1 MISLSIISRSAEQKT
16 SFELWAVSRSEC
28 GKQNQRRI
36 KMRNTSA
43 PAVEPAAKAPAT
55 STTQADTPP
64 LTGANSFTEDQAR
77 ERIAKAGFQEVKN
90 LKKDDSGIWRGQA
103 TKAGQAVAVALDYRG
118 NVVQQ

>member
-1 MISLSIISRSAEQKT
+1 
-16 SFELWAVSRSEC
+16 
-28 GKQNQRRI
+28 
-36 KMRNTSA
+36 MRNTSVGLAALALICSVGLAFAQTAA